1 MDFPDNFVLTW
12 NSMKDW
18 NVIFTDKLPKDD
30 TKFRTTI
37 NLRKLNKQL
46 NVYGKIKHNPINN
59 VLPRGMKKIYN
70 KSLLKSNLQKCIR
83 RGDIDKALITSAN
96 LILIDLLGFLRRLII
111 ISIEDVCVTNNIG
124 LLVWLMIAYPNY
136 EITNEIIQYLLLTI
150 YSLCTHSKKFI
161 PDTNNDSLIYDK
173 INYKNIIINSL
184 IIREEFGGMK
194 CDMALIRK
202 TINSNFIDTL
212 NVKTGDLKVTRNIE
226 RTDIL
231 KESIDFHCFPDM
243 LYEISS
249 KIGLSIDQIKFLI
262 WENSSKY
269 NIRENFQIIKR
280 DIWEKLLPSLS
291 EFQYNVKRKI
301 NIY

>member
-1 MDFPDNFVLTW
+1 
-12 NSMKDW
+12 
-18 NVIFTDKLPKDD
+18 
-30 TKFRTTI
+30 
-37 NLRKLNKQL
+37 
-46 NVYGKIKHNPINN
+46 
-59 VLPRGMKKIYN
+59 
-70 KSLLKSNLQKCIR
+70 
-83 RGDIDKALITSAN
+83 
-96 LILIDLLGFLRRLII
+96 
-111 ISIEDVCVTNNIG
+111 
-124 LLVWLMIAYPNY
+124 
-136 EITNEIIQYLLLTI
+136 
-150 YSLCTHSKKFI
+150 
-161 PDTNNDSLIYDK
+161 
-173 INYKNIIINSL
+173 
-184 IIREEFGGMK
+184 
-194 CDMALIRK
+194 MALIRK

-269 NIRENFQIIKR
+269 NIRENFQIINR